1 MRDRPAPQR
10 HGTRRRG
17 ARRRTPRRRATRR
30 TVAVLLL
37 ALVVAYAVAW
47 PLIAPAGWAATDYLR
62 AGLAPGW
69 PHLMGTDTLG
79 HDTSVRVAQAL
90 QVSLAVAA
98 GSAVA
103 AAAIGVAVG
112 AAASAGGARVDALL
126 MRLTDAVAAV
136 PHLLATVVVVALF
149 RGSITALVLA
159 LALTHWPPVARIVRA
174 ETQKVMA
181 SGYVAASRVAG
192 ASPAGLVRHHV
203 LPAVAGQA
211 GLAVV
216 VMLPHAVWHESTL
229 SFLGIGLP
237 PEEASLGTLIALSRA
252 DLLLGRWWALA
263 FPAAALIVVTVAVAL
278 LAPSGRRR
286 GRRGSSP
293 TIRDDDNDTGDT
305 GDTGEARSS
314 GEPMPSPAAS
324 SPAVSSPPV
333 SSTPMPST
341 PLPSTPVLDVAGLTV
356 SLPGPQ
362 GHPVRILD
370 HVTLRVPPGRVLAVV
385 GESGAGKSTLADAC
399 CGLLPVQ
406 AHVRGRITVLGGTA
420 LGDPILGDTHLGDTA
435 LGPQVGHVPQSA
447 AAAFTAT
454 RHVRGQL
461 AEALAAAG
469 RERDARRSVAELCLE
484 VGLDPALA
492 DRYPH
497 QLSGG
502 QLRRA
507 AIAAALATAPSVL
520 VADEPTAGLDAGPAL
535 ATVRLLRRLADE
547 RGIGV
552 MVITHD
558 LATLT
563 ASDTADEVAVLR
575 AGHLCDLGP
584 ASRLLVEPDNA
595 YTRELL
601 AAALHPGSAAVS
613 GSAAVGSSS
622 S

>member
-1 MRDRPAPQR
+1 MREHPDPRRPAPQR
-10 HGTRRRG
+10 QATRQATRQAPRHHL
-17 ARRRTPRRRATRR
+17 TPRRRLAPRR
-30 TVAVLLL
+30 VIAVVLL
-37 ALVVAYAVAW
+37 ALVIAYAVGW
-47 PLIAPAGWAATDYLR
+47 PLLAPPGWAATDYLR
-62 AGLAPGW
+62 AGLAPSW

-192 ASPAGLVRHHV
+192 ASPARLVRHHV

-263 FPAAALIVVTVAVAL
+263 FPATALIVVTVAVAL
-278 LAPSGRRR
+278 LAPAGRRR
-286 GRRGSSP
+286 GRGGRGGSALQ
-293 TIRDDDNDTGDT
+293 IHDDD
-305 GDTGEARSS
+305 EAGPSP
-314 GEPMPSPAAS
+314 EAMPSP
-324 SPAVSSPPV
+324 
-333 SSTPMPST
+333 T
-341 PLPSTPVLDVAGLTV
+341 LPSTPALDIVGLTV
-356 SLPGPQ
+356 SLPGPD
-362 GHPVRILD
+362 GDPVRILD
-370 HVTLRVPPGRVLAVV
+370 DLTLRVLPGRVLAGV

-399 CGLLPVQ
+399 CGLLPPGAQ
-406 AHVRGRITVLGGTA
+406 VRGRVVLRGT
-420 LGDPILGDTHLGDTA
+420 
-435 LGPQVGHVPQSA
+435 VGHVPQSA
-447 AAAFTAT
+447 AAAFTPT
-454 RHVRGQL
+454 RHVSRQL

-469 RERDARRSVAELCLE
+469 RVPDARRSVADLCLE

-507 AIAAALATAPSVL
+507 AIAVALATGPAVL

-535 ATVRLLRRLADE
+535 ATLRLLRRLADE

-552 MVITHD
+552 VVITHD
-558 LATLT
+558 LATL
-563 ASDTADEVAVLR
+563 ASAGTADEVAVLR
-575 AGHLCDLGP
+575 AGRLCDLGP
-584 ASRLLVEPDNA
+584 ASRLLGEPDNP

-601 AAALHPGSAAVS
+601 AAALHTESPGAFGYTAVLDTAVLDAAV
-613 GSAAVGSSS
+613 VSSS

>member
-1 MRDRPAPQR
+1 MREHPAPRRPAPRR
-10 HGTRRRG
+10 HLTSRRIL
-17 ARRRTPRRRATRR
+17 AL
-30 TVAVLLL
+30 LLL

-47 PLIAPAGWAATDYLR
+47 PLLAPPAWVDTDYLR

-90 QVSLAVAA
+90 RVSLAVAA

-237 PEEASLGTLIALSRA
+237 PEESSLGTLVALSRA

-278 LAPSGRRR
+278 LAPAGRRR
-286 GRRGSSP
+286 GPRGASP
-293 TIRDDDNDTGDT
+293 AIHEIDDDDNGS
-305 GDTGEARSS
+305 GPS
-314 GEPMPSPAAS
+314 GEPM
-324 SPAVSSPPV
+324 SSPPV
-333 SSTPMPST
+333 
-341 PLPSTPVLDVAGLTV
+341 PSTPVPSTPVPSTPVASTPALDIAGLTV
-356 SLPGPQ
+356 SVPGPE

-370 HVTLRVPPGRVLAVV
+370 RVSLRVPPARVLAVV
-385 GESGAGKSTLADAC
+385 GESGAGKSTLANAC
-399 CGLLPVQ
+399 CGLLPEQ
-406 AHVRGRITVLGGTA
+406 AHVRGRITVLG
-420 LGDPILGDTHLGDTA
+420 DTLPRDTLLRDTA
-435 LGPQVGHVPQSA
+435 RRPRVGHVPQSA
-447 AAAFTAT
+447 AAAFTPT

-469 RERDARRSVAELCLE
+469 RGRDGRRSVAELCLE

-535 ATVRLLRRLADE
+535 ATLRLLRRLADE
-547 RGIGV
+547 RRIGV
-552 MVITHD
+552 VVITHD

-563 ASDTADEVAVLR
+563 DSDAADEVAVLR
-575 AGHLCDLGP
+575 AGHLCDVGP
-584 ASRLLVEPDNA
+584 ASRLLAAPDSP

-601 AAALHPGSAAVS
+601 AAALHPGSAAVPAVPDVTPEL
-613 GSAAVGSSS
+613 GAAVGSSS

>member
-1 MRDRPAPQR
+1 MRDHPAPQR
-10 HGTRRRG
+10 QSTRRQ
-17 ARRRTPRRRATRR
+17 APRRQATRR
-30 TVAVLLL
+30 VASTLLL

-47 PLIAPAGWAATDYLR
+47 PLLAPPSWADTDYLR

-103 AAAIGVAVG
+103 ATAIGVAVG

-136 PHLLATVVVVALF
+136 PHLLATVVVVAMF

-237 PEEASLGTLIALSRA
+237 PEQASLGTLIALSRA

-278 LAPSGRRR
+278 LAPAGRRR
-286 GRRGSSP
+286 ARRGASP
-293 TIRDDDNDTGDT
+293 AIHRDDDDNGA
-305 GDTGEARSS
+305 GSS
-314 GEPMPSPAAS
+314 GEPMPPT
-324 SPAVSSPPV
+324 PV
-333 SSTPMPST
+333 
-341 PLPSTPVLDVAGLTV
+341 PSTPVPSTPVPSTPALDIAGLTV
-356 SLPGPQ
+356 SLPGPE

-370 HVTLRVPPGRVLAVV
+370 DVTLRVPPARVLAVV

-399 CGLLPVQ
+399 CGLLPEQ
-406 AHVRGRITVLGGTA
+406 AHVRGRITVLGSS
-420 LGDPILGDTHLGDTA
+420 
-435 LGPQVGHVPQSA
+435 GPDRQVGHVPQSA
-447 AAAFTAT
+447 AAAFTPT

-461 AEALAAAG
+461 EEALAVAG
-469 RERDARRSVAELCLE
+469 RWREGPRSVAEVCLE

-507 AIAAALATAPSVL
+507 AIAAALATAPVVL

-552 MVITHD
+552 VVITHD
-558 LATLT
+558 LATL
-563 ASDTADEVAVLR
+563 AAADAADEVAVLR
-575 AGHLCDLGP
+575 AGRLCDLGP
-584 ASRLLVEPDNA
+584 ASRVLVAPDTP

-601 AAALHPGSAAVS
+601 AAALHPGSAAVL
-613 GSAAVGSSS
+613 GAVVGSSS

>member
-1 MRDRPAPQR
+1 M
-10 HGTRRRG
+10 
-17 ARRRTPRRRATRR
+17 
-30 TVAVLLL
+30 
-37 ALVVAYAVAW
+37 AYAVVW
-47 PLIAPAGWAATDYLR
+47 PLLAPPAWADTDYLR

-286 GRRGSSP
+286 GRRGASP
-293 TIRDDDNDTGDT
+293 TIRDDDNDTIYT
-305 GDTGEARSS
+305 SDTGEARFS

-324 SPAVSSPPV
+324 SPAVSSPAV
-333 SSTPMPST
+333 SSPPVPSTPAPST
-341 PLPSTPVLDVAGLTV
+341 PLPSTPALGIAGLTV
-356 SLPGPQ
+356 SVPGPE
-362 GHPVRILD
+362 GHPVRIL
-370 HVTLRVPPGRVLAVV
+370 VRVSLRVPPARVLAVV

-399 CGLLPVQ
+399 CGLLPEQ
-406 AHVRGRITVLGGTA
+406 AHVRGRITVLG
-420 LGDPILGDTHLGDTA
+420 DTLLRDTA
-435 LGPQVGHVPQSA
+435 RRSRVGHVPQSA

-535 ATVRLLRRLADE
+535 ATLRLLRRLADE
-547 RGIGV
+547 RRIGV
-552 MVITHD
+552 VVITHD

-563 ASDTADEVAVLR
+563 ASDAADEVAVLR
-575 AGHLCDLGP
+575 AGHLCDVGP
-584 ASRLLVEPDNA
+584 ASRLLAAPDTP
-595 YTRELL
+595 YTREFL
-601 AAALHPGSAAVS
+601 AAALHPGSAAVPAVPDFS
-613 GSAAVGSSS
+613 PELDAAVGSSS

>member
-1 MRDRPAPQR
+1 MREYV
-10 HGTRRRG
+10 
-17 ARRRTPRRRATRR
+17 TPRRA
-30 TVAVLLL
+30 VAMLLL
-37 ALVVAYAVAW
+37 ALVVAYAIGW
-47 PLIAPAGWAATDYLR
+47 PLLAPPAWVDTDYLR
-62 AGLAPGW
+62 AGLAPGR

-90 QVSLAVAA
+90 RVSLAVAA

-237 PEEASLGTLIALSRA
+237 PEEASLGTLVALSRA

-278 LAPSGRRR
+278 LAPAGRCR
-286 GRRGSSP
+286 GRRGASP
-293 TIRDDDNDTGDT
+293 AIHEIDDDNGSGPSGD
-305 GDTGEARSS
+305 
-314 GEPMPSPAAS
+314 PI
-324 SPAVSSPPV
+324 
-333 SSTPMPST
+333 
-341 PLPSTPVLDVAGLTV
+341 PSTPVPSTPVPSPPVPSPPVASTPALEIAGLTV
-356 SLPGPQ
+356 SVPGPE

-370 HVTLRVPPGRVLAVV
+370 RVTLRVPPARVLAVV
-385 GESGAGKSTLADAC
+385 GESGAGKSTLGDAC
-399 CGLLPVQ
+399 CGLLPEQ
-406 AHVRGRITVLGGTA
+406 AHVRGRITVLG
-420 LGDPILGDTHLGDTA
+420 DTLLRDSLLRDTA
-435 LGPQVGHVPQSA
+435 RRSRVGHVPQSA
-447 AAAFTAT
+447 AAAFTPT

-469 RERDARRSVAELCLE
+469 RGRDGRRSVAELCLE

-535 ATVRLLRRLADE
+535 ATLRLLRRLADE
-547 RGIGV
+547 RRIGLV
-552 MVITHD
+552 VITHD

-563 ASDTADEVAVLR
+563 DSDAADEVAVLR
-575 AGHLCDLGP
+575 AGHLCDVGP
-584 ASRLLVEPDNA
+584 ASRLLAAPDTP

-601 AAALHPGSAAVS
+601 AAALHPGSAAVPAVPDFTPEL
-613 GSAAVGSSS
+613 GAAVGSSS

>member
-1 MRDRPAPQR
+1 MREYV
-10 HGTRRRG
+10 
-17 ARRRTPRRRATRR
+17 TPRRQAPR
-30 TVAVLLL
+30 LLL
-37 ALVVAYAVAW
+37 PPRRAVAILLVALVVAYAIGW
-47 PLIAPAGWAATDYLR
+47 PLLAPAGWAGTDYLR

-69 PHLMGTDTLG
+69 PHLMGTDSLG

-98 GSAVA
+98 GSALA
-103 AAAIGVAVG
+103 AAGIGVVVG
-112 AAASAGGARVDALL
+112 AAACAGGARVDALL

-136 PHLLATVVVVALF
+136 PHLLATVVVVALL
-149 RGSITALVLA
+149 RGSITALVVA

-192 ASPAGLVRHHV
+192 FSPARLVRHHV

-237 PEEASLGTLIALSRA
+237 PEEASLGTLVALSRA

-278 LAPSGRRR
+278 LAPAGRRR
-286 GRRGSSP
+286 GRRGASP
-293 TIRDDDNDTGDT
+293 AIHEIDDDDNGS
-305 GDTGEARSS
+305 GPP
-314 GEPMPSPAAS
+314 GEPMPST
-324 SPAVSSPPV
+324 PV
-333 SSTPMPST
+333 PSAPVPSALVASTPA
-341 PLPSTPVLDVAGLTV
+341 LDIAGLTV
-356 SLPGPQ
+356 SVPGPE

-370 HVTLRVPPGRVLAVV
+370 RVTLRVPPARVLAVV

-399 CGLLPVQ
+399 CGLLPEQ
-406 AHVRGRITVLGGTA
+406 AHVRGRITVLG
-420 LGDPILGDTHLGDTA
+420 DTLLRDTA
-435 LGPQVGHVPQSA
+435 RRSRVGHVPQSA
-447 AAAFTAT
+447 AAGFTPT

-469 RERDARRSVAELCLE
+469 RGRDGRRSVAELCLE

-535 ATVRLLRRLADE
+535 ATLRLLRRLADE
-547 RGIGV
+547 RRIGV
-552 MVITHD
+552 VVITHD

-563 ASDTADEVAVLR
+563 ASDAADEVAVLR
-575 AGHLCDLGP
+575 AGHLCDVGP
-584 ASRLLVEPDNA
+584 ASRLLAAPDTP

-601 AAALHPGSAAVS
+601 AAALHPGSAAVPDFTPEL
-613 GSAAVGSSS
+613 GAAVGSSS

>member
-1 MRDRPAPQR
+1 MREYV
-10 HGTRRRG
+10 
-17 ARRRTPRRRATRR
+17 TPRRQAPRLLLPPRRA
-30 TVAVLLL
+30 VAMLLL
-37 ALVVAYAVAW
+37 ALVVAYAIGW
-47 PLIAPAGWAATDYLR
+47 PLLAPAGWAGTDYLR

-69 PHLMGTDTLG
+69 PHLMGTDSLG

-98 GSAVA
+98 GSALA
-103 AAAIGVAVG
+103 AAGIGVVVG
-112 AAASAGGARVDALL
+112 AAACAGGARVDALL

-149 RGSITALVLA
+149 RGSITALVVA

-192 ASPAGLVRHHV
+192 FSPARLVRHHV

-237 PEEASLGTLIALSRA
+237 PEEASLGTLIALSRE

-263 FPAAALIVVTVAVAL
+263 FPSAALIVVTGAMAL
-278 LAPSGRRR
+278 LAPA
-286 GRRGSSP
+286 GRRGPRGRSP
-293 TIRDDDNDTGDT
+293 LPRYRYDDD
-305 GDTGEARSS
+305 E
-314 GEPMPSPAAS
+314 
-324 SPAVSSPPV
+324 
-333 SSTPMPST
+333 
-341 PLPSTPVLDVAGLTV
+341 VLTQALRVDGLTV
-356 SLPGPQ
+356 QLPSPDGRPRS
-362 GHPVRILD
+362 VLAD
-370 HVTLRVPPGRVLAVV
+370 VTLAVHAGGVLALV

-399 CGLLPVQ
+399 CGLLPPGAQ
-406 AHVRGRITVLGGTA
+406 VRGRVVLPGT
-420 LGDPILGDTHLGDTA
+420 
-435 LGPQVGHVPQSA
+435 VGHVPQSA
-447 AAAFTAT
+447 ATAFTPT

-461 AEALAAAG
+461 AEALAVADRG
-469 RERDARRSVAELCLE
+469 PDARRSVADLCLE

-507 AIAAALATAPSVL
+507 AIAVALAITPAVL

-535 ATVRLLRRLADE
+535 AILRLLRRLAAE

-552 MVITHD
+552 VVITHD
-558 LATLT
+558 LAALT
-563 ASDTADEVAVLR
+563 VADTADEVAVLR
-575 AGHLCDLGP
+575 AGRLCELGA
-584 ASRLLVEPDNA
+584 ASRVLVDPESP

-601 AAALHPGSAAVS
+601 AAALHSESTAAVDPAVDQATDP
-613 GSAAVGSSS
+613 AANLGATVGSSS

>member
-1 MRDRPAPQR
+1 MREHPAPRRPAPRRKAPGRPAPGR
-10 HGTRRRG
+10 HL
-17 ARRRTPRRRATRR
+17 TPRRILAL
-30 TVAVLLL
+30 LLL
-37 ALVVAYAVAW
+37 ALVIAYAVAW
-47 PLIAPAGWAATDYLR
+47 PLLAPAGWAATDYLR
-62 AGLAPGW
+62 AGLAPSW

-90 QVSLAVAA
+90 RVSLAVAA

-237 PEEASLGTLIALSRA
+237 PEEASLGTLVALSRA

-278 LAPSGRRR
+278 LAPAGRRR
-286 GRRGSSP
+286 GRRGASP
-293 TIRDDDNDTGDT
+293 AIHEIDDDDNGS
-305 GDTGEARSS
+305 GPS
-314 GEPMPSPAAS
+314 GEPMPSP
-324 SPAVSSPPV
+324 PV
-333 SSTPMPST
+333 
-341 PLPSTPVLDVAGLTV
+341 PSTPVPSTPEASTPALDIAGLTV
-356 SLPGPQ
+356 SVPGPEV
-362 GHPVRILD
+362 HPVRILD
-370 HVTLRVPPGRVLAVV
+370 RVTLRVPPARVLAVV

-399 CGLLPVQ
+399 CGLLPEQ
-406 AHVRGRITVLGGTA
+406 AHVRGRITVLG
-420 LGDPILGDTHLGDTA
+420 DTLLRDTLLRDTA
-435 LGPQVGHVPQSA
+435 RRSRVGHVPQSA
-447 AAAFTAT
+447 AAAFTPS

-469 RERDARRSVAELCLE
+469 RRRDGRRSVAELCLE

-507 AIAAALATAPSVL
+507 AIGAALATAPSVL

-535 ATVRLLRRLADE
+535 ATLRLLRRLADE
-547 RGIGV
+547 RRIGV
-552 MVITHD
+552 VVITHD

-563 ASDTADEVAVLR
+563 ASDAADEVAVLR
-575 AGHLCDLGP
+575 AGHLCDVGP
-584 ASRLLVEPDNA
+584 ASRLLAAPDTP
-595 YTRELL
+595 YTREFL
-601 AAALHPGSAAVS
+601 AAALHPGSAAVPAVS
-613 GSAAVGSSS
+613 DFTPELGAAVGSSS

>member
-1 MRDRPAPQR
+1 MREHPAPRRPAPG
-10 HGTRRRG
+10 HK
-17 ARRRTPRRRATRR
+17 APRRQAPRR
-30 TVAVLLL
+30 HLTSRRILALLLL

-47 PLIAPAGWAATDYLR
+47 PLLAPPAWVDTDYLR
-62 AGLAPGW
+62 AGLAPGR

-90 QVSLAVAA
+90 RVSLAVAA

-237 PEEASLGTLIALSRA
+237 PEEASLGTLVALSRA

-278 LAPSGRRR
+278 LAPAGRRR
-286 GRRGSSP
+286 GRRGASP
-293 TIRDDDNDTGDT
+293 AIHEIDDDDNGS
-305 GDTGEARSS
+305 GPS
-314 GEPMPSPAAS
+314 GEPMPSP
-324 SPAVSSPPV
+324 PV
-333 SSTPMPST
+333 PST
-341 PLPSTPVLDVAGLTV
+341 PEASTPALDIAGLTV
-356 SLPGPQ
+356 SVPGPE

-370 HVTLRVPPGRVLAVV
+370 RVTLRVPPARVLAVV

-399 CGLLPVQ
+399 CGLLPEQ
-406 AHVRGRITVLGGTA
+406 AHVRGRITVLG
-420 LGDPILGDTHLGDTA
+420 DTLLRDTLLRDTA
-435 LGPQVGHVPQSA
+435 RRSRVGHVPQSA
-447 AAAFTAT
+447 AAAFTPT

-469 RERDARRSVAELCLE
+469 RRRDGRRSVAELCLE

-535 ATVRLLRRLADE
+535 ATLRLLRRLADE
-547 RGIGV
+547 RRIGV
-552 MVITHD
+552 VVITHD

-563 ASDTADEVAVLR
+563 ASDAADEVAVLR
-575 AGHLCDLGP
+575 AGHLCDVGP
-584 ASRLLVEPDNA
+584 ASRLLAAPDSP

-601 AAALHPGSAAVS
+601 AAALHPGSAAVPDFTPEL
-613 GSAAVGSSS
+613 GAAVGSSS